1 MFEWCGNGSSLRGDC
16 GATSATN
23 CACGRVCLT
32 RWRGHTHRLTHMCA
46 GDSLATPTFDSTLQ
60 AALLER
66 SYRAMWDFRRAAGL
80 SHARVAPR
88 QSLWHIV
95 VDPQDRHTPVPTAE
109 LVREIAAQREV
120 ADGGVPSQQVWSQLA
135 VRCGGARALQAV
147 LRLESRIDTAIQTGL
162 REQRVSFC
170 VWCGAC
176 KAIAGADRG
185 GWLDT
190 GGSSCR
196 GCGCV

>member
-1 MFEWCGNGSSLRGDC
+1 MVRKRQQFAWRLRRHISHKLC
-16 GATSATN
+16 VWP
-23 CACGRVCLT
+23 RVSYKVAL
-32 RWRGHTHRLTHMCA
+32 HLLTHMCA

-80 SHARVAPR
+80 SHTRVAPR

-95 VDPQDRHTPVPTAE
+95 VDPQDRHTPVPTAD

-162 REQRVSFC
+162 REQRVSIC
-170 VWCGAC
+170 VWCGAG
-176 KAIAGADRG
+176 KGIAGADRG